1 MPDVETKIRGCR
13 RPKRRNF
20 TVSEMADVAAAAAAK
35 SEVPLLSPD
44 AEPAYKDEV
53 EPTPLLFF
61 DGHCNLCNFFVS
73 MFLKLDAGSDPVRV
87 KLSSLQS
94 PEVRRSRSMPPAC
107 WCAPH
112 ARPVRGRRG
121 TCSPGEGC
129 GRRLSS
135 RQETRVTRRSSS
147 SVPQAGCTCAQRR
160 HCRWSQKP
168 PWPPRPLGGHALSR
182 AAHPL
187 SRWTSLATP
196 LAAGAEGGG
205 SRRAMVAVRAVHDG
219 PVHPHMRLRG

>member
-1 MPDVETKIRGCR
+1 MGGIRGCR
-13 RPKRRNF
+13 TWKRRFGVAGDLKRRNF

-107 WCAPH
+107 WCVRHMRDPCVADAGRALQ
-112 ARPVRGRRG
+112 ARAAAGG
-121 TCSPGEGC
+121 FHLA
-129 GRRLSS
+129 RRL
-135 RQETRVTRRSSS
+135 E
-147 SVPQAGCTCAQRR
+147 
-160 HCRWSQKP
+160 
-168 PWPPRPLGGHALSR
+168 
-182 AAHPL
+182 
-187 SRWTSLATP
+187 
-196 LAAGAEGGG
+196 
-205 SRRAMVAVRAVHDG
+205 
-219 PVHPHMRLRG
+219 